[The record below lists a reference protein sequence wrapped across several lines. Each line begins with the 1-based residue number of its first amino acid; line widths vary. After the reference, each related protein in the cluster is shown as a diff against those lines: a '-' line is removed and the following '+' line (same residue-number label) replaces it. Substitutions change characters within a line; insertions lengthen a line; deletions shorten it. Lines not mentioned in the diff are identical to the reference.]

1 MEILAVIWASV
12 RVLREAAAGRRV
24 LAGFAVT
31 AAFALLGLAGS
42 GLAVLGGITSAPLR
56 GSRPLVCHRG
66 PSTTSG

>member
-1 MEILAVIWASV
+1 MEILAVIWAPV

-24 LAGFAVT
+24 LAGFTVT

-42 GLAVLGGITSAPLR
+42 VLAVLGGITSAPLR
-56 GSRPLVCHRG
+56 GSLLLVCHRG